1 MANHIPSLRNPSTST
16 AKSLRRYFLVLAT
29 FTISAVIHASGSY
42 YVNRG
47 SKRFS
52 AGGALAFYGSQA
64 AILAAEDAILSWLGI
79 DDRKPPT
86 LLRRIVGYGIIGL
99 YSMILV
105 PDKLVSGAR
114 GQGLHSSGTELING
128 VAYLES
134 RAAESLANPI
144 PALFVVRMLAEKYL
158 VPLASLQSLKI
169 SRSSQILI

>member
-1 MANHIPSLRNPSTST
+1 M
-16 AKSLRRYFLVLAT
+16 RRYFLVAAT
-29 FTISAVIHASGSY
+29 FTVSAVVHASGSY
-42 YVNRG
+42 YVNRD

-64 AILAAEDAILSWLGI
+64 TILAAEDAILSWLGI
-79 DDRKPPT
+79 DDRKPPS

-114 GQGLHSSGTELING
+114 GQGLQSSGTEIMNG

-134 RAAESLANPI
+134 RAAESLDNPI
-144 PALFVVRMLAEKYL
+144 PALFVVRMLVEKYL
-158 VPLASLQSLKI
+158 VPASGIHSLGI
-169 SRSSQILI
+169 SRSSKILI